1 MTVILA
7 DRVRE
12 TTAVVGTG
20 PATLLGAVVGYQ
32 SFSVVGNA
40 NLCYYTIADQAGA
53 NWEVGIG
60 TYATSG
66 STLTRTTILASSNSG
81 SVVNF
86 TTGTKDVFLTQ
97 PAEKAVTT
105 QSLYTPDT
113 FAGTFVAGVAIDYV
127 SPNGR
132 ISVGTAGTLT
142 FYTGGVGST
151 AMASMTSTGINSTAI
166 GATTASTGAFTTLS
180 ASSTVSGTGFSTY
193 LAAPPPIGSTTA
205 NTGAFTTLGATG
217 AITANTTTNNQ
228 SYTTTGAGTITLT
241 SGTTG
246 SINNFNIG
254 ASTAGTGAFTT
265 LSASSTFTL
274 SGGTANGVLYLNGS
288 KAVTSGTA
296 LVFDGTNFSTT
307 GSATA
312 TALIPS
318 GSTVPT
324 NGMFLPAANTVAWS
338 TNTTERMRIDS
349 SGNLLVG
356 TTTSG
361 GAQATFGNSSAAGA
375 NRWAAVF
382 GTNSGSAGT
391 PSSFG
396 LTIGWNYSIGGGE
409 NNIIYG
415 TSAGS
420 ATGLAFSSYNG
431 TTVTERMRIDSSGN
445 VGIGTSSPAT
455 YGATFAVINGY
466 ITSGVQSGN
475 AYINLYSGSA
485 SANQKF
491 WRLGTG
497 SGALLFE
504 TVNDA
509 YTVPTERMR
518 IDSSGNL
525 LVGTTNVLEGSK
537 LTVNGQI
544 GAGVTY
550 TISSSAATNISQ
562 MVSGLVYIR
571 DYITGNNCLVSFD
584 SAGFLTF
591 IVNTNS
597 TFTNQTAPSAN
608 QIRLDFRS
616 DIAGL
621 KATGGSSRNGTNIT
635 VMTLVAL

>member
-205 NTGAFTTLGATG
+205 NTGAFTTLSVSSTVSGTG
-217 AITANTTTNNQ
+217 FSNW
-228 SYTTTGAGTITLT
+228 LT
-241 SGTTG
+241 SQLTAPPPIGGTTP
-246 SINNFNIG
+246 S
-254 ASTAGTGAFTT
+254 TGAFTSLTST
-265 LSASSTFTL
+265 LDTIATDGLWAKGALNATFTDGTVVDYVTGNGRISVGTNDNL
-274 SGGTANGVLYLNGS
+274 TFYTGGVATTQVFQVKYTGQINIKPLAAAPTGAAGDIYYNSVSNQFQGYNGTAWLPVGGASISNDTSTATPLYPVFAN
-288 KAVTSGTA
+288 ATSGTA
-296 LVFDGTNFSTT
+296 TTVYTSNANYLYTPSTGELSAVAQVSSNGIFVNANTINTSYTIASTNNG
-307 GSATA
+307 GSFGPIIVASGVTV
-312 TALIPS
+312 TVSS
-318 GSTVPT
+318 GSV
-324 NGMFLPAANTVAWS
+324 W
-338 TNTTERMRIDS
+338 
-349 SGNLLVG
+349 
-356 TTTSG
+356 
-361 GAQATFGNSSAAGA
+361 
-375 NRWAAVF
+375 
-382 GTNSGSAGT
+382 
-391 PSSFG
+391 
-396 LTIGWNYSIGGGE
+396 TI
-409 NNIIYG
+409 
-415 TSAGS
+415 
-420 ATGLAFSSYNG
+420 
-431 TTVTERMRIDSSGN
+431 V
-445 VGIGTSSPAT
+445 
-455 YGATFAVINGY
+455 
-466 ITSGVQSGN
+466 
-475 AYINLYSGSA
+475 
-485 SANQKF
+485 
-491 WRLGTG
+491 
-497 SGALLFE
+497 
-504 TVNDA
+504 
-509 YTVPTERMR
+509 
-518 IDSSGNL
+518 
-525 LVGTTNVLEGSK
+525 
-537 LTVNGQI
+537 
-544 GAGVTY
+544 
-550 TISSSAATNISQ
+550 
-562 MVSGLVYIR
+562 
-571 DYITGNNCLVSFD
+571 
-584 SAGFLTF
+584 
-591 IVNTNS
+591 
-597 TFTNQTAPSAN
+597 
-608 QIRLDFRS
+608 
-616 DIAGL
+616 
-621 KATGGSSRNGTNIT
+621 
-635 VMTLVAL
+635 

>member
-228 SYTTTGAGTITLT
+228 SYTTTGAGTITIT
-241 SGTTG
+241 SGTAG
-246 SINNFNIG
+246 NINNMNIG
-254 ASTAGTGAFTT
+254 ATTAGTGAFTT
-265 LSASSTFTL
+265 LSASSTVSGTGFSNWLTSQL
-274 SGGTANGVLYLNGS
+274 TTPPPIGGTTPSTGAFTSLTSTLDTIATDGLWAKGALNATFTDGTVVDYVTGNGRISVGTNDNLTFYTGGVATTQVFQVKYTGQINIKPLAAAPTGAAGDIYYNSVSNQFQGYNGTAWLPVGGASISNDTTTATPLYPVFAN
-288 KAVTSGTA
+288 ATSGTA
-296 LVFDGTNFSTT
+296 TTVYTSNANYLYTPST
-307 GSATA
+307 GELSAVA
-312 TALIPS
+312 QVS
-318 GSTVPT
+318 S
-324 NGMFLPAANTVAWS
+324 NGIFVNANTINANYTIVS
-338 TNTTERMRIDS
+338 TN
-349 SGNLLVG
+349 N
-356 TTTSG
+356 G
-361 GAQATFGNSSAAGA
+361 G
-375 NRWAAVF
+375 
-382 GTNSGSAGT
+382 
-391 PSSFG
+391 SFG
-396 LTIGWNYSIGGGE
+396 PVSVASGV
-409 NNIIYG
+409 
-415 TSAGS
+415 
-420 ATGLAFSSYNG
+420 
-431 TTVTERMRIDSSGN
+431 TVT
-445 VGIGTSSPAT
+445 V
-455 YGATFAVINGY
+455 
-466 ITSGVQSGN
+466 
-475 AYINLYSGSA
+475 
-485 SANQKF
+485 
-491 WRLGTG
+491 
-497 SGALLFE
+497 
-504 TVNDA
+504 
-509 YTVPTERMR
+509 
-518 IDSSGNL
+518 
-525 LVGTTNVLEGSK
+525 
-537 LTVNGQI
+537 
-544 GAGVTY
+544 
-550 TISSSAATNISQ
+550 SSSS
-562 MVSGLVYIR
+562 VW
-571 DYITGNNCLVSFD
+571 
-584 SAGFLTF
+584 
-591 IVNTNS
+591 
-597 TFTNQTAPSAN
+597 
-608 QIRLDFRS
+608 
-616 DIAGL
+616 
-621 KATGGSSRNGTNIT
+621 T
-635 VMTLVAL
+635 VV